1 MGWGVSIMYPVRLFL
16 SLVRLLRQNSYMIR
30 TMVIRDM
37 RARYMGSFLG
47 FFWSVIHPL
56 TQLLIYYFVF
66 AVVLKMRL
74 GPEYGGT
81 NFAVW
86 LIAGLLPWML
96 FAEAVT
102 RAPNAVLDQS
112 NLVKKMVFPSEIFP
126 IVNLTAAIVNHLI
139 GLAILLGFLVLS
151 GYGLSFK
158 IVLILPYLLLTALLV
173 LGISWLLS
181 AVNVFLRDIG
191 QIISVVVN
199 IWFFLTPVIYP
210 PNLIP
215 ESVRWLF
222 GLNPMLYVV
231 DGYRAAL
238 LGKTEIDIS
247 GMAYVLVVALA
258 IFALGGMTFKRL
270 KPAFADVM

>member
-1 MGWGVSIMYPVRLFL
+1 
-16 SLVRLLRQNSYMIR
+16 MIR
-30 TMVIRDM
+30 AMVIRDM

-47 FFWSVIHPL
+47 FFWSVIHPIAQL
-56 TQLLIYYFVF
+56 TIYYFVF
-66 AVVLKMRL
+66 SVVLKMRL

-81 NFAVW
+81 SFAVW

-158 IVLILPYLLLTALLV
+158 IVLILPYLFLTGLLV

-199 IWFFLTPVIYP
+199 VWFFLTPIVYP
-210 PNLIP
+210 PSLVP
-215 ESVRWLF
+215 ESVRGLL
-222 GLNPMLYVV
+222 GLNPMFYVV
-231 DGYRAAL
+231 DGYRIAL
-238 LGKTEIDIS
+238 LGNAPVSVPGLT
-247 GMAYVLVVALA
+247 YVFLLGLVV
-258 IFALGGMTFKRL
+258 FALGGMTFKKL
-270 KPAFADVM
+270 KPAFADVL

>member
-1 MGWGVSIMYPVRLFL
+1 
-16 SLVRLLRQNSYMIR
+16 MIR
-30 TMVIRDM
+30 AMVIRDM

-139 GLAILLGFLVLS
+139 GLVILLGFLVVS
-151 GYGLSFK
+151 GNGLSFK
-158 IVLILPYLLLTALLV
+158 IVLILPYLLLTGLLV

-222 GLNPMLYVV
+222 GLNPMFYVV

-238 LGKTEIDIS
+238 LGKTEINLP
-247 GMAYVLVVALA
+247 GMAYVLMIAFA
-258 IFALGGMTFKRL
+258 IFALGGMTFKKL
-270 KPAFADVM
+270 KPNFADVL

>member
-1 MGWGVSIMYPVRLFL
+1 
-16 SLVRLLRQNSYMIR
+16 MIR
-30 TMVIRDM
+30 AMVIRDM

-66 AVVLKMRL
+66 AVVMKMRL
-74 GPEYGGT
+74 GPEYGGAS
-81 NFAVW
+81 FAVW

-102 RAPNAVLDQS
+102 RAPNAVLEQS
-112 NLVKKMVFPSEIFP
+112 SLVKKMVFPSEIFP

-158 IVLILPYLLLTALLV
+158 IVLIVPYLFLTAFLV

-181 AVNVFLRDIG
+181 SVNVFLRDIG

-210 PNLIP
+210 SSLIP
-215 ESVRWLF
+215 ESVRGLL

-231 DGYRAAL
+231 DGYRMAI
-238 LGKTEIDIS
+238 LGKSEM
-247 GMAYVLVVALA
+247 GVAGLAYLFVVGIA
-258 IFALGGMTFKRL
+258 IFVLGGLTFKKL
-270 KPAFADVM
+270 KPAFADVL

>member
-1 MGWGVSIMYPVRLFL
+1 
-16 SLVRLLRQNSYMIR
+16 MIR
-30 TMVIRDM
+30 AMVIRDM

-56 TQLLIYYFVF
+56 TQLLLYYFVF
-66 AVVLKMRL
+66 AVVMKMRL
-74 GPEYGGT
+74 GPEYGGAS
-81 NFAVW
+81 FAVW
-86 LIAGLLPWML
+86 LTAGLLPWML

-102 RAPNAVLDQS
+102 RAPGAVLDQS

-139 GLAILLGFLVLS
+139 AVAILLGFLVLS

-158 IVLILPYLLLTALLV
+158 IVLILPYLFLTGLLA

-199 IWFFLTPVIYP
+199 IWFFLTPIVYARQ
-210 PNLIP
+210 LIP
-215 ESVRWLF
+215 ERLQ
-222 GLNPMLYVV
+222 GLYDLNPMLHVV
-231 DGYRAAL
+231 EGYRAAL
-238 LGKTEIDIS
+238 LGRGDVD
-247 GMAYVLVVALA
+247 MAGVAYLLVAGLIA
-258 IFALGGMTFKRL
+258 FGLGGLVFKKL
-270 KPAFADVM
+270 KPAFADVL

>member
-1 MGWGVSIMYPVRLFL
+1 MRYLRLVA
-16 SLVRLLRQNSYMIR
+16 SLARLLRQNAYMIR
-30 TMVIRDM
+30 AMVIRDM

-66 AVVLKMRL
+66 GVVMKMRL
-74 GPEYGGT
+74 GPEYGGA
-81 NFAVW
+81 NYAVW

-102 RAPNAVLDQS
+102 RAPNAVLEQS
-112 NLVKKMVFPSEIFP
+112 SLVKKMVFPSEIFP

-139 GLAILLGFLVLS
+139 AVAILLGFLVLS

-158 IVLILPYLLLTALLV
+158 IALIFPYLFLTGLLV

-199 IWFFLTPVIYP
+199 IWFFLTPVVYARQ
-210 PNLIP
+210 LIP
-215 ESVRWLF
+215 DRLQALYA
-222 GLNPMLYVV
+222 LNPMLHVV
-231 DGYRAAL
+231 EGYRAAL
-238 LGKTEIDIS
+238 LGRTDVDLA
-247 GMAYVLVVALA
+247 GVAYLLVAGLLA
-258 IFALGGMTFKRL
+258 FGLGGLVFKKL
-270 KPAFADVM
+270 KPAFADVL

>member
-1 MGWGVSIMYPVRLFL
+1 VSLPYPA
-16 SLVRLLRQNSYMIR
+16 RLLVSLTKLLWQNSYMIR

-56 TQLLIYYFVF
+56 TQLVLYYFVF
-66 AVVLKMRL
+66 SVVLKMRL
-74 GPEYGGT
+74 GPEYGGASY
-81 NFAVW
+81 AVW

-112 NLVKKMVFPSEIFP
+112 SLVKKMVFPSEILP
-126 IVNLTAAIVNHLI
+126 IVNLTTAVVNHLI
-139 GLAILLGFLVLS
+139 ALIILIGFLALT
-151 GYGLSFK
+151 GYGLS
-158 IVLILPYLLLTALLV
+158 INLIWVLPYLLVTGFFI
-173 LGISWLLS
+173 LGVSWFLS

-210 PNLIP
+210 PNLVP
-215 ESVRWLF
+215 ESVRGLLA
-222 GLNPMLYVV
+222 LNPMLHVV
-231 DGYRAAL
+231 DGYRMAI
-238 LGKTEIDIS
+238 LGKTEMDAM
-247 GMAYVLVVALA
+247 GLVYVVVAALVA
-258 IFALGGMTFKRL
+258 FALGGMTFKKL
-270 KPAFADVM
+270 KPVFADVL